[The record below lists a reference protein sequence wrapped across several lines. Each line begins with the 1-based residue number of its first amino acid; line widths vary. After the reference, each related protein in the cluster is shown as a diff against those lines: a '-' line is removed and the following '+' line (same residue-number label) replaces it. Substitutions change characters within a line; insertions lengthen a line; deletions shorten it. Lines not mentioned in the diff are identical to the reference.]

1 MEKPSIFSQKL
12 MDLDFFKKMPK
23 SVTKGSIFGLI
34 MTIMCA
40 VVVSIL
46 LINEL
51 VSFFSHEV
59 ESGMRIDHRKED
71 QFVEVHVMLD
81 MPYFPCHLIGLDV
94 SDYIGTHRVG
104 DNEHLKYVAL
114 SSTGEVLSP
123 VDMTTDAETTIAA
136 FKRAKAAKEGCR
148 IEGYFSVLMVPGN
161 FHVAFHSKGEA
172 VKLLLDREG
181 PFEADFTHV
190 IHNLYFGSAK
200 NHVLAPTLISDF
212 GLKSVTTLTGFRSE
226 SLVPARGP
234 FTYKYK
240 LLIVPTDL
248 VYEDGQQYEVF
259 QYKTFWNIAMM
270 EPYMNY
276 MISVDYELSSLSLV
290 ETRKNKHLGDFL
302 IHISGIIG
310 GLIAFM
316 SFIHTLVQKSVIH
329 LIMKHGLGKLE

>member
-40 VVVSIL
+40 VVVTIL

-51 VSFFSHEV
+51 VGFFSLEV

-71 QFVEVHVMLD
+71 QFVEVHLAID
-81 MPYFPCHLIGLDV
+81 LPYFPCQLIGLDV
-94 SDYIGTHRVG
+94 SDYIGTHRLG
-104 DNEHLKYVAL
+104 DNEHLQYLAL
-114 SSTGEVLSP
+114 SPAGEVLQP
-123 VDMTTDAETTIAA
+123 VDMKMEVERTISE
-136 FKRAKAAKEGCR
+136 FKRARDAKEGCR
-148 IEGYFSVLMVPGN
+148 VQGHFSVLMVPGN
-161 FHVAFHSKGEA
+161 FHIAFHSKGEA
-172 VKLLLDREG
+172 VKALMDREG

-190 IHNLYFGSAK
+190 IHTLYFGTAK
-200 NHVLAPTLISDF
+200 NHQVYPQLVRDF
-212 GLKSVTTLTGFRSE
+212 KLKSVTTLTGFRSE
-226 SLVPARGP
+226 TLVPARGP

-240 LLIVPTDL
+240 ILIVPTDL
-248 VYEDGQQYEVF
+248 IYEDKQEYEVF

-290 ETRKNKHLGDFL
+290 ETRKDKLWAIFL
-302 IHISGIIG
+302 YISAGIIG